1 MALDPITAVLG
12 IGEKLIEHFFP
23 DPKEAAEARLKL
35 AELSQQKEMSAMLG
49 QLEIN
54 KIEAGSASLFVGG
67 WRPFVGWVCG
77 ASLALAYIPKA
88 LFLSVFWAYQAYTT
102 IKGGQMVL
110 PVYPDLGITDL
121 IGLLMAMLGIG
132 GMRTFE
138 KLKEVDTKA
147 VVKGRG

>member
-12 IGEKLIEHFFP
+12 IGEKLIDHFFP
-23 DPKEAAEARLKL
+23 DAEKAAEARLKL
-35 AELSQQKEMSAMLG
+35 AELQQKGELSAMLG

-54 KIEAGSASLFVGG
+54 KIEAGSASVFVGG

-77 ASLALAYIPKA
+77 VSLGLAYIPKA
-88 LFLSVFWAYQAYTT
+88 LFLSVFWAYQAYMT
-102 IKGGQMVL
+102 IKGGQSVL

-138 KLKEVDTKA
+138 KLKEVDTK
-147 VVKGRG
+147 VISSKGS